1 MKIDQ
6 IANLPNRVS
15 GTASAAAPKDS
26 TPRAPATAASTST
39 ATSATNLNS
48 LAAQARQLQTELVK
62 PSSADF
68 DAARVAEIRQAISDG
83 SYQVNIGKIAD
94 GLINT
99 VRDLLGKQTP

>member
-15 GTASAAAPKDS
+15 GTASVAAAKDATAR
-26 TPRAPATAASTST
+26 TPTAAASTST
-39 ATSATNLNS
+39 APSAANPNS
-48 LAAQARQLQTELVK
+48 LAAQARQLQAELVK
-62 PSSADF
+62 PGSADF
-68 DAARVAEIRQAISDG
+68 DTVRVAEIRQAISEG
-83 SYQVNIGKIAD
+83 RYQVNTGKIAD